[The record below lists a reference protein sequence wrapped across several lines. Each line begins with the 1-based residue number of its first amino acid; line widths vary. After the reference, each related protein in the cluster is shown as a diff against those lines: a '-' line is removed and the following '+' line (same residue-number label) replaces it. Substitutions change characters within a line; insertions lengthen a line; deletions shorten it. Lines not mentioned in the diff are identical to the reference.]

1 MSRAKVMVD
10 EFDLLALTVQQQ
22 KCFVGDE
29 VQTNAFFYA
38 NHVSKPDMA
47 LIDVAVYQKIID
59 GVPRLVLLLSSEE
72 FL

>member
-1 MSRAKVMVD
+1 MMVD

-22 KCFVGDE
+22 KGYVGDE
-29 VQTNAFFYA
+29 VQTNAFFDA
-38 NHVSKPDMA
+38 NHVSKPDMV

-59 GVPRLVLLLSSEE
+59 GVPRLVLLLTSEE

>member
-1 MSRAKVMVD
+1 MVD

-29 VQTNAFFYA
+29 VQTNVFFDA
-38 NHVSKPDMA
+38 NHVSKPDMV
-47 LIDVAVYQKIID
+47 LIDVVVYQKIIE